1 MITYLDISLFESPA
15 QTLVNTI
22 NTVGVMGKGIA
33 AVFKRLYPDMF
44 EKYRQ
49 MCLDKKLDIGKLYV
63 YRTPNKI
70 IVNFPTKK
78 HWRNPSR
85 VSYVEAGLKKFVA
98 TYQDYGISSVAF
110 PQLGCGHGELDWDTQ
125 VQPLMEK
132 YLRRLPIPVYIHIY
146 DKSPD
151 FVPER
156 LDVEFAREIQ
166 MERRQVSVDQLWL
179 DLQQLVSKSGSQ
191 YQLDMFATVQID
203 AESIFFVFE
212 DERKTIYR
220 QDIEDIWN
228 TLRLRGT
235 LRENN
240 VPLSIIDAKVVSE
253 FFELLKRLE
262 YISPI
267 TLMTRRNGVLVPEQ
281 GLQYSPLP
289 EVDIDLKNELVI

>member
-1 MITYLDISLFESPA
+1 
-15 QTLVNTI
+15 
-22 NTVGVMGKGIA
+22 MGKGIA
-33 AVFKRLYPDMF
+33 AIFKRLYPDMF

-125 VQPLMEK
+125 VQPLMET
-132 YLRRLPIPVYIHIY
+132 YLRSLPIPVYIHLY
-146 DKSPD
+146 TKSPD

-156 LDVEFAREIQ
+156 LDVEFAREIL

-179 DLQQLVSKSGSQ
+179 DLQRLVSESGSL
-191 YQLDMFATVQID
+191 YQLDMFTTVQID
-203 AESIFFVFE
+203 TEYIFFVFG
-212 DERKTIYR
+212 DEKKTIYR

-235 LRENN
+235 LRESN
-240 VPLSIIDAKVVSE
+240 VPLSIIETEVVSE
-253 FFELLKRLE
+253 LFELLKRLE

-289 EVDIDLKNELVI
+289 EVDADLENELVI